1 VGPALWPP
9 LVAPLVAAPF
19 TGQTGPMASFSVH
32 LDSTLPAPEAWRRV
46 LDLHAHTAVIPL
58 TTVTGEA
65 MSADR
70 LVPGSRFVA
79 RTGVGPVG
87 FDDVMVVDSISPPTA
102 GAGGRARI
110 HKEGKAVRGSIDL
123 RVTPAGP
130 GSRVEWSQQIGVR
143 GVPRV
148 LDPVVG
154 RVARA
159 AYGTAL
165 RRLLERRG

>member
-1 VGPALWPP
+1 
-9 LVAPLVAAPF
+9 
-19 TGQTGPMASFSVH
+19 MASFTVH

-87 FDDVMVVDSISPPTA
+87 LDDVMVVEAITQPSDDRPGMAWIQ
-102 GAGGRARI
+102 
-110 HKEGKAVRGSIDL
+110 KEGNVVRGAIDL
-123 RVTPAGP
+123 RVAPAGS
-130 GSRVEWSQQIGVR
+130 GSTVEWVQQIGVR
-143 GVPRV
+143 GVPRL
-148 LDPVVG
+148 LDPVVA
-154 RVARA
+154 RVAEL
-159 AYGTAL
+159 AYRSAL
-165 RRLLERRG
+165 RRLLARRG

>member
-1 VGPALWPP
+1 MAT
-9 LVAPLVAAPF
+9 F
-19 TGQTGPMASFSVH
+19 TVH
-32 LDSTLPAPEAWRRV
+32 LDSPLPAAEAWRRV

-87 FDDVMVVDSISPPTA
+87 FDDVMVVESITA
-102 GAGGRARI
+102 PSTDHAGTAWI
-110 HKEGKAVRGSIDL
+110 QKEGRVVGGSIDL
-123 RVTPAGP
+123 RVAPAGT
-130 GSRVEWSQQIGVR
+130 GSTVEWSQQIGVR
-143 GVPRV
+143 GVPRL
-148 LDPVVG
+148 LDPVVA
-154 RVARA
+154 RVAEL